1 MDGYDASGARLLAPV
16 PLRLVQAFVNTRDIE
31 AGVDELATATGLG
44 AWLDHVGLPGS
55 DRVDAGQL
63 DRAVELR
70 EAFRA
75 ALEAN
80 AHVASG
86 DPSAR
91 LTSAAAG
98 IPLHVEGS
106 PLGPRV
112 MPAGRD
118 LAAALGTL
126 LAIAAAAVADGSWVR
141 LKVCRNDA
149 CRWAY
154 WDGSRNRSGVWC
166 TMAVCGNRM
175 KGRSFRR
182 RRSGSEGD
190 SAGRS

>member
-1 MDGYDASGARLLAPV
+1 MIDGYETSGARLLAPE
-16 PLRLVQAFVNTRDIE
+16 PLRLVQAFVNSRDIE
-31 AGVDELATATGLG
+31 AGVDELATPAGLG
-44 AWLDHVGLPGS
+44 DWLDRVALPGA
-55 DRVDAGQL
+55 DRVDARQR
-63 DRAVELR
+63 DRVVELR

-80 AHVASG
+80 AHVAAG

-91 LTSAAAG
+91 LTLAATG

-106 PLGPRV
+106 ALGPRV
-112 MPAGRD
+112 MPAGRGLD
-118 LAAALGTL
+118 AALGTL

-175 KGRSFRR
+175 KGRTFRQR
-182 RRSGSEGD
+182 ARGEQPS
-190 SAGRS
+190 